1 MNQLFNSG
9 FLQKNMNSIKNLG
22 WKTLAII
29 FIVLMFVILSI
40 YYYYSY
46 VKPLMKTTYKP
57 NSEGAT
63 SSSQNQAELMLFY
76 VDWCPHCKT
85 AKPEWENVKSEYENR
100 TINGYKVQFVEIN
113 CTEENPQV
121 EKMINTYNIE
131 GYPTIK
137 LLKDGQVID
146 FDAKPTQ
153 SNLSQFLNT
162 VL

>member
-9 FLQKNMNSIKNLG
+9 FLQKGMNSVKNLG
-22 WKTLAII
+22 WKTIVII
-29 FIVLMFVILSI
+29 LIVLMFIILSI

-46 VKPLMKTTYKP
+46 VKPLMKTSYKP
-57 NSEGAT
+57 NSEGST
-63 SSSQNQAELMLFY
+63 SNSQNQAELMLFY